1 MENILENNRAQPR
14 PSKQTV
20 TQILRF
26 IRDVTGKSNHKT
38 AVKQKK
44 AQLSCSSHGTAH
56 EFSQRYPAAPASH
69 HAVLA
74 ETRVHPAPTLHLR
87 NSRTTPHGCS
97 TPRPLTAPQA
107 HSSAPRIEHP
117 RRACFASRRFR
128 RNAGASSCIPAIPA
142 QRCTSVSRAA
152 ASRLRKRARL
162 CRGLSISPAR
172 VFSLPACRRCPHG
185 VRGCRPSAHLRGKN
199 PIARPCRNPYAPSA
213 LLRGKNS
220 PTLRYWKISGSLR
233 MSSCSAFV
241 TAGRL
246 RLQSS
251 ASCSCVSC
259 GIPSSWQRLTT

>member
-128 RNAGASSCIPAIPA
+128 RNAD
-142 QRCTSVSRAA
+142 
-152 ASRLRKRARL
+152 
-162 CRGLSISPAR
+162 
-172 VFSLPACRRCPHG
+172 
-185 VRGCRPSAHLRGKN
+185 
-199 PIARPCRNPYAPSA
+199 
-213 LLRGKNS
+213 
-220 PTLRYWKISGSLR
+220 
-233 MSSCSAFV
+233 
-241 TAGRL
+241 
-246 RLQSS
+246 
-251 ASCSCVSC
+251 ASCSRTASLQFPHNAAHLFHAPPPPGSASALVCAAD
-259 GIPSSWQRLTT
+259 